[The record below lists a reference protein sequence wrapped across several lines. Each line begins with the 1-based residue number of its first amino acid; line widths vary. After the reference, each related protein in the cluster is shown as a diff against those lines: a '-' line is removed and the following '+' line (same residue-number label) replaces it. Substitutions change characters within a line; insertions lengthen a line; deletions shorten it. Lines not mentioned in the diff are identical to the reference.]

1 MKIGQLLPSIYASS
15 TLFPDKIFAPRE
27 LAIDLVNGL
36 VDRGHEVT
44 TFSVPDLP
52 VKGKLV
58 SQPLEAIAHALPYY
72 KFRDME
78 EARRHFIEEE
88 FTKHRYELATT
99 VEAFSW
105 IRKGLFDLIHVYM
118 DSSLFFA
125 HYLED
130 LLSNVPVLY
139 TLHDPLP
146 PKGTF
151 EYEEFTRFGKHNY
164 ISISNMFRHNDLSL
178 HFIETIYHGIHV
190 ADYPYNE
197 QSGDGYLF
205 LGRLVPEKGLHN
217 AIAAAIAA
225 KVPLT
230 VSVNLPGFKEVNVY
244 YENTLKDALRSPF
257 CNVLPVVDKA
267 RRIELYRNAKALLF
281 PIEWEE
287 PFGVVLIEAMACGT
301 PVIAYNR
308 GSVPE
313 IIKDGITGYI
323 IDPDGEDRPGFGTH
337 VVKKT
342 GIEGII
348 EAMGLISK
356 IERSVCRRHVEEHF
370 SRDVMVANYEKCYES
385 ILK

>member
-1 MKIGQLLPSIYASS
+1 
-15 TLFPDKIFAPRE
+15 
-27 LAIDLVNGL
+27 
-36 VDRGHEVT
+36 
-44 TFSVPDLP
+44 
-52 VKGKLV
+52 
-58 SQPLEAIAHALPYY
+58 
-72 KFRDME
+72 ME

-88 FTKHRYELATT
+88 FTKHRYEYATT
-99 VEAFSW
+99 IEAFSFM
-105 IRKGLFDLIHVYM
+105 RKGLIDIIHVYM

-146 PKGTF
+146 PKNTF
-151 EYEEFTRFGKHNY
+151 EFEEFTRFAKHNY
-164 ISISNMFRHNDLSL
+164 VSISNMFRQNELPI
-178 HFIETIYHGIHV
+178 HFIETIYHGIYV
-190 ADYPYNE
+190 EDYPFNATP
-197 QSGDGYLF
+197 GDGYLF

-217 AIAAAIAA
+217 AIKAAIAA
-225 KVPLT
+225 DVKLT
-230 VSVNLPGFKEVNVY
+230 VSVNLPGFKEVNPY
-244 YENTLKDALRSPF
+244 YENTLKDALRSPL

-267 RRIELYRNAKALLF
+267 RRIELYRSAKALLF

-323 IDPDGEDRPGFGTH
+323 IDPDDADRPGIGSH
-337 VVKKT
+337 VVKKQ
-342 GIEGII
+342 GVEGIR

-356 IERSVCRRHVEEHF
+356 IDRSVCRRHIEEHF
-370 SRDVMVANYEKCYES
+370 SRDIMVGNYEKCYTE

>member
-1 MKIGQLLPSIYASS
+1 MKIGLLLPSIYASP

-36 VDRGHEVT
+36 VAHGHEVT

-52 VKGKLV
+52 VKGKLI
-58 SQPLEAIAHALPYY
+58 SIPLEGISHPPPYF

-78 EARRHFIEEE
+78 EGRRHFIEEE
-88 FTKHRYELATT
+88 FSKHRYELATT

-105 IRKGLFDLIHVYM
+105 ARKGLVDIIHVYM

-125 HYLED
+125 HYLDD
-130 LLSNVPVLY
+130 LLANLPVLY

-146 PKGTF
+146 PEGSF
-151 EYEEFTRFGKHNY
+151 EWAEFTRFQKHNY
-164 ISISNMFRHNDLSL
+164 VSISDMFRHSALPI
-178 HFIETIYHGIHV
+178 HFIDTVYHGIDV
-190 ADYPYNE
+190 SAYAFERESPSNF
-197 QSGDGYLF
+197 LF

-217 AIAAAIAA
+217 AIAASIAA
-225 KVPLT
+225 NVPLT
-230 VSVNLPGFKEVNVY
+230 VSVNLPSFGEVNPY
-244 YENTLKDALRSPF
+244 YEKTLKDALKSPL

-267 RRIELYRNAKALLF
+267 RRIELYRSARALLF

-308 GSVPE
+308 GSVGE
-313 IIKDGITGYI
+313 IVKDGVTGYI
-323 IDPDGEDRPGFGTH
+323 IDPDDVDRPGKGSFI
-337 VVKKT
+337 VKKQ
-342 GIEGII
+342 GIEGIK

-356 IERSVCRRHVEEHF
+356 IDRSACRRHVEECF
-370 SRDVMVANYEKCYES
+370 SAEKMVTHYEACYEK